1 MNLLI
6 AYALSET
13 GSSFAIEY
21 SGSTNL
27 KSVGT
32 IYEDIDVI
40 IADKNEAGEGEIR
53 VKGDNV
59 FLGYMNNPEATAK
72 AFDEN
77 GYFCTG
83 DIGSVDSEG
92 NLYLVGRKKRMI
104 LMDNGENI
112 YPQNIEQRILEK
124 NDNIQTVRVY
134 LDDKVLKATIYLKE
148 EDSFDYSELVRQ
160 VNEEAVKNERISA
173 FETVLDSVDKRM
185 KQ

>member
-1 MNLLI
+1 
-6 AYALSET
+6 
-13 GSSFAIEY
+13 
-21 SGSTNL
+21 
-27 KSVGT
+27 
-32 IYEDIDVI
+32 
-40 IADKNEAGEGEIR
+40 
-53 VKGDNV
+53 
-59 FLGYMNNPEATAK
+59 
-72 AFDEN
+72 
-77 GYFCTG
+77 
-83 DIGSVDSEG
+83 
-92 NLYLVGRKKRMI
+92 MI

-148 EDSFDYSELVRQ
+148 EDCFDYSELVRQ

>member
-1 MNLLI
+1 
-6 AYALSET
+6 
-13 GSSFAIEY
+13 
-21 SGSTNL
+21 
-27 KSVGT
+27 
-32 IYEDIDVI
+32 
-40 IADKNEAGEGEIR
+40 
-53 VKGDNV
+53 
-59 FLGYMNNPEATAK
+59 
-72 AFDEN
+72 
-77 GYFCTG
+77 
-83 DIGSVDSEG
+83 
-92 NLYLVGRKKRMI
+92 MI

-160 VNEEAVKNERISA
+160 VNEEAVKNEKISA